1 VEAFTAL
8 IYEGRPYDELVA
20 LLYQRDAEK
29 SQLLELWKKEQ
40 QARIAA
46 EDRQCPPSS

>member
-1 VEAFTAL
+1 M

-20 LLYQRDAEK
+20 LLYQRDQEIDVWR
-29 SQLLELWKKEQ
+29 QRWKEEQ
-40 QARIAA
+40 AQRIAA